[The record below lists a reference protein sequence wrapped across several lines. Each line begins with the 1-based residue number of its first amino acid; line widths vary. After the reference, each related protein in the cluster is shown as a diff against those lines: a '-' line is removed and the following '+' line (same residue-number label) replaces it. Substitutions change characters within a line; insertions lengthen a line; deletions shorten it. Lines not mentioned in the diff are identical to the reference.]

1 MTNIQITGLTTANK
15 FEGNDLMLVRKSGQ
29 AVDQSLS
36 ANNLIASL
44 GNTAINGYNVVSNN
58 TNQGNITIKI
68 TPVNGATITSIVD
81 GMQVSFSCTT
91 SFTGSVKIQINDTA
105 YPLLTGNNGTNHLFA
120 ENEYIIAVYK
130 GGSFYRKNDAS
141 GNAYVNDYQVN
152 SITTANSITTI
163 KLDSAYGLKKEAYY
177 NGQHISFILTKDV
190 STPVKIQIDGLM
202 AVDLF
207 YEINFPVKLY
217 LGQQVDAIYTTV
229 GSTGFRMILN
239 HHAMLNPSFSITFGG
254 NTDYLSMNRYLDN
267 NVTSYI
273 YKVDDNISADFNSLS
288 QALSTIDGI
297 FGRYRNDVKIILQA
311 STLSIN
317 QTIVINRDLSYIT
330 LKPLLNDSK
339 ITVKMSA
346 NTACFYIVGNGK
358 FLNVQANTT
367 LNVQVINCKGDFIT
381 VQNNETQ
388 VFEDFNVV
396 IESVDSSSNLY
407 RFLNIIIGNVMMR
420 NVYVNATLDNN
431 SDGKKYV
438 YTISLIRKANLY
450 LDNVRFKNW
459 GSMGICIGGQ
469 VYKNGNV
476 YVNHF
481 NEITIRNSD
490 ISKVDTISTSD
501 LYFITVSGY
510 TILKQY
516 FSKAGCNKTANRP
529 EVSDPAWG
537 QYILAGDNAVQGV
550 DGTI

>member
-1 MTNIQITGLTTANK
+1 MTNIQITGLTSSSK
-15 FEGNDLMLVRKSGQ
+15 FEGNDLMLIRKSGQ

-36 ANNLIASL
+36 ATNLISSL
-44 GNTAINGYNVVSNN
+44 GNTAITGYNVVSNN
-58 TNQGNITIKI
+58 INQGNITIKI
-68 TPVNGATITSIVD
+68 TPVNGATITNIVE
-81 GMQVSFSCTT
+81 GMQVAFSCTT
-91 SFTGSVKIQINDTA
+91 SFTGSVKIQINDTS

-177 NGQHISFILTKDV
+177 YGQCISFILTQDV
-190 STPVKIQIDGLM
+190 SNPVKIQIDSLV

-217 LGQQVDAIYTTV
+217 KGQQITAIY
-229 GSTGFRMILN
+229 SQNPTGFVMILN
-239 HHAMLNPSFSITFGG
+239 RHAMLTPNFSISFGG

-267 NVTSYI
+267 NVTTYT
-273 YKVDDNISADFNSLS
+273 YTVDDNISADFTSLS
-288 QALSTIDGI
+288 EALRVIDRT
-297 FGRYRNDVKIILQA
+297 FGRYRDDVKIILQA
-311 STLSIN
+311 SVVSIK
-317 QTIVINRDLSYIT
+317 QTIIINRDLSYIT
-330 LKPLLNDSK
+330 LKPLLNDNK

-358 FLNVQANTT
+358 FLNVQTNTT
-367 LNVQVINCKGDFIT
+367 LNIQVINCKGDFIT

-388 VFEDFNVV
+388 NFEDFNVV
-396 IESVDSSSNLY
+396 IESIDSNSTLY

-438 YTISLIRKANLY
+438 YTISTIRKANLY
-450 LDNVRFKNW
+450 LDNVRLKNW

-516 FSKAGCNKTANRP
+516 LSKASCNKTANT
-529 EVSDPAWG
+529 SDSAWG
-537 QYILAGDNAVQGV
+537 QYILAGDNTVQGV
-550 DGTI
+550 DG

>member
-29 AVDQSLS
+29 AVDQNLS
-36 ANNLIASL
+36 ATNLIASL
-44 GNTAINGYNVVSNN
+44 GNTAITGYNVVSNN
-58 TNQGNITIKI
+58 INQGNITIKV
-68 TPVNGATITSIVD
+68 TPVNGATITDIVD
-81 GMQVSFSCTT
+81 GMQVAFSCTT
-91 SFTGSVKIQINDTA
+91 SFTGSVKIQINDTS
-105 YPLLTGNNGTNHLFA
+105 YPLLTGNNGINHLFA

-152 SITTANSITTI
+152 SITSTNSITTI

-177 NGQHISFILTKDV
+177 NGQHISFILTQDV
-190 STPVKIQIDGLM
+190 TPPVKIQIDSLV

-217 LGQQVDAIYTTV
+217 KEQQIDTIYTTV
-229 GSTGFRMILN
+229 GSAGFRMILSR
-239 HHAMLNPSFSITFGG
+239 HAMLTPSFSITFGG

-267 NVTSYI
+267 NVTTYT
-273 YKVDDNISADFNSLS
+273 YTVDDNISADFTSLS
-288 QALSTIDGI
+288 EALRVIDRT
-297 FGRYRNDVKIILQA
+297 FGRYRDDVKIILQA
-311 STLSIN
+311 STVSIN
-317 QTIVINRDLSYIT
+317 QTIIINRDLSYIT
-330 LKPLLNDSK
+330 LKPLLNDNK

-367 LNVQVINCKGDFIT
+367 LNIQVINCKGDFIT

-388 VFEDFNVV
+388 NFEDFNIV

-420 NVYVNATLDNN
+420 NVSVTALDNSN
-431 SDGKKYV
+431 ERYIHAIALV
-438 YTISLIRKANLY
+438 RKANLY
-450 LDNVRFKNW
+450 LDNVRLKNW
-459 GSMGICIGGQ
+459 GTLALGIGGQ

-476 YVNHF
+476 YINAFH
-481 NEITIRNSD
+481 EIILRNSD
-490 ISKVDTISTSD
+490 LSKVDTISNKDIYLSS
-501 LYFITVSGY
+501 VSGY
-510 TILKQY
+510 SIVKQY
-516 FSKAGCNKTANRP
+516 FSKASCNKTANTN
-529 EVSDPAWG
+529 DPTWG
-537 QYILAGDNAVQGV
+537 QYILAGDNNVQGV
-550 DGTI
+550 DGV

>member
-1 MTNIQITGLTTANK
+1 MTNIQITGLTSSSK
-15 FEGNDLMLVRKSGQ
+15 FEGNDLMLIRKSGQ

-44 GNTAINGYNVVSNN
+44 GNTAVTGYNVVSDNIDE
-58 TNQGNITIKI
+58 GNITIKI
-68 TPVNGATITSIVD
+68 TPVNGATITGVVD
-81 GMQVSFSCTT
+81 GMQVSFVCTT
-91 SFTGSVKIQINDTA
+91 SFTGSVKIQINSTS
-105 YPLLTGNNGTNHLFA
+105 YTLLTGNNGTNHLLA

-130 GGSFYRKNDAS
+130 DGSFYRKNDAS

-152 SITTANSITTI
+152 SIATVNSITTI

-177 NGQHISFILTKDV
+177 PGQHISFILTQDV
-190 STPVKIQIDGLM
+190 NTPVKIQIDGLV

-217 LGQQVDAIYTTV
+217 KGQQIDAIYT
-229 GSTGFRMILN
+229 SISSAGFMMVLNRHAILTPN
-239 HHAMLNPSFSITFGG
+239 FSITFGG

-267 NVTSYI
+267 NVMTYT
-273 YKVDDNISADFNSLS
+273 YKVDDNIDADFTSLS
-288 QALSTIDGI
+288 EALRVIDRT
-297 FGRYRNDVKIILQA
+297 FGRYRDDVKIILQA
-311 STLSIN
+311 STISVN

-330 LKPLLNDSK
+330 LKPLLNDNK

-367 LNVQVINCKGDFIT
+367 LNIQVINCKGDFIT

-388 VFEDFNVV
+388 LFEDFNVV
-396 IESVDSSSNLY
+396 IESVDSNSNLY

-420 NVYVNATLDNN
+420 NVNVTATLGNN

-438 YTISLIRKANLY
+438 YTVSTIRKANLY

-459 GSMGICIGGQ
+459 GSGGIVIAGQ
-469 VYKNGNV
+469 IYKNGNV

-481 NEITIRNSD
+481 NEIILRNSD
-490 ISKVDTISTSD
+490 LSKDSTISTNDIYLSS
-501 LYFITVSGY
+501 VSGY
-510 TILKQY
+510 SIVKQY
-516 FSKAGCNKTANRP
+516 FSKAGCNRTANA
-529 EVSDPAWG
+529 SDPAWG
-537 QYILAGDNAVQGV
+537 QYILGGDNTVQGV
-550 DGTI
+550 DSA

>member
-15 FEGNDLMLVRKSGQ
+15 FEGNDLMLVRKSGKE
-29 AVDQSLS
+29 VDQSLS
-36 ANNLIASL
+36 ATNLIASL
-44 GNTAINGYNVVSNN
+44 GNTAIAGYNVVSNN
-58 TNQGNITIKI
+58 INQGNITIKI

-81 GMQVSFSCTT
+81 GMQVSFLSTT

-152 SITTANSITTI
+152 SITTSNSITTI

-177 NGQHISFILTKDV
+177 YGQCISFILTQDV
-190 STPVKIQIDGLM
+190 SNPVKIQIDSLV

-217 LGQQVDAIYTTV
+217 KGQQITAIY
-229 GSTGFRMILN
+229 SQDPTGFVMILN
-239 HHAMLNPSFSITFGG
+239 RHAMLTPNFSITFGG

-267 NVTSYI
+267 NVTTYT
-273 YKVDDNISADFNSLS
+273 YKVDDNISADFTSLS
-288 QALSTIDGI
+288 EALRVIDRT
-297 FGRYRNDVKIILQA
+297 FGRYRDDVKIILQA
-311 STLSIN
+311 SMVSIN

-330 LKPLLNDSK
+330 LKPLLSDNK

-346 NTACFYIVGNGK
+346 HTACFYIVGNGK

-367 LNVQVINCKGDFIT
+367 LNIQVINCKGDFIT

-459 GSMGICIGGQ
+459 GAMGICMGGQ

-476 YVNHF
+476 YVDPF
-481 NEITIRNSD
+481 NEIIIRNSD

-516 FSKAGCNKTANRP
+516 FSKAGCNKTPNTPRDYQD
-529 EVSDPAWG
+529 SYIWG
-537 QYILAGDNAVQGV
+537 EYILAGPNDTQG
-550 DGTI
+550 TN

>member
-1 MTNIQITGLTTANK
+1 MTNIQITGLTSSSK
-15 FEGNDLMLVRKSGQ
+15 FEGNDLMLIRKSGQ

-36 ANNLIASL
+36 ATNLIASL
-44 GNTAINGYNVVSNN
+44 GNTAITGYNVVSNN
-58 TNQGNITIKI
+58 INQGNITIKI

-152 SITTANSITTI
+152 SITTSNSITTI

-190 STPVKIQIDGLM
+190 STPVKIQIDGLV

-217 LGQQVDAIYTTV
+217 LGQQIDAIYVTT
-229 GSTGFRMILN
+229 GSAGFRMILN
-239 HHAMLNPSFSITFGG
+239 HHAILTPNFNINFGG

-267 NVTSYI
+267 NVTTYT
-273 YKVDDNISADFNSLS
+273 YTVDDNISADFTSLAE
-288 QALSTIDGI
+288 ALKVIDRT
-297 FGRYRNDVKIILQA
+297 FGRYRDDVKIILQV
-311 STLSIN
+311 STVSIN
-317 QTIVINRDLSYIT
+317 QTIIINRNLSYIT
-330 LKPLLNDSK
+330 LKPLLNDNK

-367 LNVQVINCKGDFIT
+367 LNIQVINCKGDLIT

-420 NVYVNATLDNN
+420 NVNVTAIDN
-431 SDGKKYV
+431 SSERYIHAIALV
-438 YTISLIRKANLY
+438 RKANLY
-450 LDNVRFKNW
+450 LDNVRLKNW
-459 GSMGICIGGQ
+459 GSLALGIGGQ

-476 YVNHF
+476 YINAFHEV
-481 NEITIRNSD
+481 ILRNSD
-490 ISKVDTISTSD
+490 LSKVDTISNKDIYLSS
-501 LYFITVSGY
+501 VSGY
-510 TILKQY
+510 SIVKQY
-516 FSKAGCNKTANRP
+516 FSKASCNKTANT
-529 EVSDPAWG
+529 SDPAWG

-550 DGTI
+550 DSV

>member
-36 ANNLIASL
+36 ATNLISSL
-44 GNTAINGYNVVSNN
+44 GNTAITGYNVVSNN
-58 TNQGNITIKI
+58 INQGNITIKI
-68 TPVNGATITSIVD
+68 TPVNGATITNIVE
-81 GMQVSFSCTT
+81 GMQVAFSCTT
-91 SFTGSVKIQINDTA
+91 SFTGSVKIQINDTS

-177 NGQHISFILTKDV
+177 YGQCISFILTQDV
-190 STPVKIQIDGLM
+190 SNPVKIQIDSLV

-217 LGQQVDAIYTTV
+217 KGQQITAIY
-229 GSTGFRMILN
+229 SQDPTGFVMILN
-239 HHAMLNPSFSITFGG
+239 RHAMLTPNFSISFGG

-267 NVTSYI
+267 NVTTYT
-273 YKVDDNISADFNSLS
+273 YTVDDNISADFTSLS
-288 QALSTIDGI
+288 EALRVIDRT
-297 FGRYRNDVKIILQA
+297 FGRYRDDVKIILQA
-311 STLSIN
+311 SVVSIK
-317 QTIVINRDLSYIT
+317 QTIIINRDLSYIT
-330 LKPLLNDSK
+330 LKPLLNDNK

-358 FLNVQANTT
+358 FLNIQTNTT
-367 LNVQVINCKGDFIT
+367 LNIQVINCKGDFIT

-388 VFEDFNVV
+388 NFEDFNVV
-396 IESVDSSSNLY
+396 IESVDSNSTLY

-438 YTISLIRKANLY
+438 YTISTIRKANLY
-450 LDNVRFKNW
+450 LDNVRLKNW

-516 FSKAGCNKTANRP
+516 FSKASCNKSAGG
-529 EVSDPAWG
+529 DPAWG
-537 QYILAGDNAVQGV
+537 QYILAGDNTVQGV
-550 DGTI
+550 DGV